1 MRSSTFLRRLLY
13 GVILTLLLFLPTQGY
28 AQPNGDGPEP
38 DLSVAPDDSP
48 LIIQGTL
55 DGETSAFSG
64 HVRLS
69 VTGGDVTQLR
79 MLASDL
85 VEKDSPSQLIER
97 RYLSIPAGT
106 SLSVNQPLDVQ
117 VTVSNV
123 NHPGVYTGIIK
134 FLLPEQLE
142 DEALIVPVEL
152 HVDATPVVEPVEP
165 SLSVQVV
172 RCQNRLSCRVARW
185 LLPENATRDDW
196 QVLLD
201 NQTPNAVDVTDVDVV
216 MFGEQTGHVVR
227 TNEIKLKVP
236 HPLPASQ
243 VERIDLTIFRNRLPS
258 DRYRGT
264 FRFKVADEEQPVI
277 VNVDLDVRDGPFWP
291 FLLIV
296 LGIIVGR
303 LARDMDTPAAQTQI
317 KLRPRY
323 QQLLTKADEI
333 TNNEAKSYVIGELQ
347 TFITLLDEP
356 ETQEETL
363 KQELE
368 RVTEHID
375 FLISLDPLMQGL
387 PDALAA
393 QLKPKLTQI
402 VEALRNND
410 LPKAQQLQQQIEQ
423 RRQQA
428 QADGTM
434 GAREQFASLQT
445 QLENLKKRAAQ
456 SWTTT
461 KTNTISRWQR
471 QLATISGI
479 RINSGLRYWVIRPFL
494 WFLLLLVLT
503 LLGMQT
509 LYVKAGTAFGAA
521 GLYEDYLA
529 LFLWGLTADVVSR
542 SLSSLT
548 GNMAE
553 NGDDEP

>member
-13 GVILTLLLFLPTQGY
+13 GAILTLLLSLSTLALAQG
-28 AQPNGDGPEP
+28 NGDGPEP
-38 DLSVAPDDSP
+38 HLSVAPDDSP
-48 LIIQGTL
+48 LVILGTL

-69 VTGGDVTQLR
+69 VTGGDVTELR

-106 SLSVNQPLDVQ
+106 SLSVNQPLDVE

-123 NHPGVYTGIIK
+123 NHPGVYTGTIK

-152 HVDATPVVEPVEP
+152 HVDATPLVEPVEP

-172 RCQNRLSCRVARW
+172 HCQNQLSCWVASW
-185 LLPENATRDDW
+185 LLPENAIRDDW
-196 QVLLD
+196 EVLLD

-227 TNEIKLKVP
+227 PDEIELEVP

-243 VERIDLTIFRNRLPS
+243 VERIGLTIFRHRLPS

-296 LGIIVGR
+296 LGILVGR

-317 KLRPRY
+317 KLMPRY
-323 QQLLTKADEI
+323 RQLRAKADEI
-333 TNNEAKSYVIGELQ
+333 TNDEAKSYVMDELQ
-347 TFITLLDEP
+347 TFKADLDQA
-356 ETQEETL
+356 ETPEETL

-368 RVTEHID
+368 RVATHLD
-375 FLISLDPLMQGL
+375 FLISLDALTQGL

-393 QLKPKLTQI
+393 QLKPKLAQI
-402 VEALRNND
+402 VESLRNND
-410 LPKAQQLQQQIEQ
+410 LIKAQELQQQIEQ
-423 RRQQA
+423 RLQQA

-434 GAREQFASLQT
+434 GARQQWDRLQT
-445 QLENLKKRAAQ
+445 KIETLKIHAAQ
-456 SWTTT
+456 LWTTS

-471 QLATISGI
+471 LLATISGI
-479 RINSGLRYWVIRPFL
+479 RINSELRYWVIRPLL

-521 GLYEDYLA
+521 GGDYLA

-548 GNMAE
+548 GNMGE
-553 NGDDEP
+553 NGGDEP